1 MRKTR
6 RDRYN
11 EKIANGEV
19 KHYPFSLCSVNFQCD
34 ENIAYLVRTAACFGL
49 RDIHVIGSI
58 PNYEDMRRKSG
69 TLHDYVNI
77 HQYSTPSQFMEYAR
91 RTGMNVISVEL
102 TDGAINL
109 HDLNIPKII
118 EKTNNICFVVGNETT
133 GVPAEILHT
142 TNSVYIPMPG
152 AGFCLN
158 TSQAAN
164 IIIYEAIKQ
173 MEQQNE

>member
-19 KHYPFSLCSVNFQCD
+19 KYYPFSLCAVNFQCD
-34 ENIAYLVRTAACFGL
+34 ENLAYLVRTAACFGL
-49 RDIHVIGSI
+49 RDVHVIGSI

-91 RTGMNVISVEL
+91 RTKMCVISVEL

-109 HDLNIPKII
+109 HDLDIPSIVK
-118 EKTNNICFVVGNETT
+118 ENNNICFVVGNETT

-142 TNSVYIPMPG
+142 TNSVFIPMPG

-164 IIIYEAIKQ
+164 IVIYEAVKQ
-173 MEQQNE
+173 MEEQI

>member
-19 KHYPFSLCSVNFQCD
+19 KYYPFSLCAVNFQCD
-34 ENIAYLVRTAACFGL
+34 ENLAYLVRTAACFGL
-49 RDIHVIGSI
+49 RDVHVIGSI

-77 HQYSTPSQFMEYAR
+77 HQYSTPAQFMEFAR
-91 RTGMNVISVEL
+91 RTGMNVVSVEL
-102 TDGAINL
+102 TDGATSI
-109 HDLNIPKII
+109 HDLNIPKIVDAI
-118 EKTNNICFVVGNETT
+118 GNICFVVGNETS
-133 GVPAEILHT
+133 GVPEEILLRT
-142 TNSVYIPMPG
+142 DSVYIPMPG

-164 IIIYEAIKQ
+164 IVIYEAVKQ
-173 MEQQNE
+173 MEEHN

>member
-19 KHYPFSLCSVNFQCD
+19 KSFPFSICSVNFQCD
-34 ENIAYLVRTAACFGL
+34 ENVAYLIRTAACFGL
-49 RDIHVIGSI
+49 KDVHVIGAL
-58 PNYEDMRRKSG
+58 PDYEDVRRKSG

-77 HQYSTPSQFMEYAR
+77 HQYNNPSQFLEYAR
-91 RTGMNVISVEL
+91 RTRMHVISVEL
-102 TDGAINL
+102 TDSAINISDMDFVKL
-109 HDLNIPKII
+109 IDIYGHV
-118 EKTNNICFVVGNETT
+118 CFVVGNETT
-133 GVPAEILHT
+133 GVPAEIAHT
-142 TNSVYIPMPG
+142 TTNIVIPMPG

-164 IIIYEAIKQ
+164 IVVYEAVKQ
-173 MEQQNE
+173 MGGI

>member
-19 KHYPFSLCSVNFQCD
+19 KYYPFSLCAVNFQCD
-34 ENIAYLVRTAACFGL
+34 ENLAYLVRTAACFGL
-49 RDIHVIGSI
+49 RDVHVIGSI

-77 HQYSTPSQFMEYAR
+77 HQYSTPAQFMEFAR
-91 RTGMNVISVEL
+91 RTGMNVVSVEL
-102 TDGAINL
+102 TDGATSI
-109 HDLNIPKII
+109 HDLNIPKIVDAI
-118 EKTNNICFVVGNETT
+118 GTICFVVGNETS
-133 GVPAEILHT
+133 GVPAEILLRT
-142 TNSVYIPMPG
+142 DSVYIPMPG

-164 IIIYEAIKQ
+164 IVIYEAVKQ
-173 MEQQNE
+173 MEEHN